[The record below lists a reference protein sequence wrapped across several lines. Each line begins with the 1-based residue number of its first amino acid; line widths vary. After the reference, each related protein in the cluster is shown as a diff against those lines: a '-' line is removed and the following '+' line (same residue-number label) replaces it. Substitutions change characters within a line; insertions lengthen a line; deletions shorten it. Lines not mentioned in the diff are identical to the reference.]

1 MRVLRVVGQRR
12 GDHDFLLAVLHARH
26 VLDVG
31 RATVA
36 DAALGLRRA
45 RPHAVVGGH
54 AVAVGHA
61 LLDLADVLVAQL
73 EVGRDHFGQVQE
85 VGEDRIN
92 LVGFQRFWR
101 RPWHRALDV
110 VEQRRHGRHLHQRRA
125 LREGAG
131 DQRLDPTGLDVLQR
145 GATDERR
152 EHLVGLAE
160 HAVATGAV
168 GFPQRDA
175 VVDIAAPLGQA
186 GEVRAHIDVP
196 GLHFGRRGLAT
207 DAGVAIPGRGRG
219 RGARQE
225 QRNQRLREPGH
236 CSPPR
241 IRPPSRTGW
250 RCCDR
255 WTWCRAPRATG
266 HSSAA
271 RSRSRRPHATAGS
284 PACRPTPSRC

>member
-1 MRVLRVVGQRR
+1 MGVLRVVGQRR

-31 RATVA
+31 CAAVT
-36 DAALGLRRA
+36 DAALGLRGA

-61 LLDLADVLVAQL
+61 LLHFADVLVAQL
-73 EVGRDHFGQVQE
+73 EIGRHHFGQVQQ
-85 VGEDRIN
+85 VGKDRVD
-92 LVGFQRFWR
+92 LVRIERLGR
-101 RPWHRALDV
+101 RPRHRALDV
-110 VEQRRHGRHLHQRRA
+110 IEQRRHRRHLHQRRA
-125 LREGAG
+125 LREGAC

-160 HAVATGAV
+160 RAVATGAV

-186 GEVRAHIDVP
+186 GEVRAHVDVP
-196 GLHFGRRGLAT
+196 RLHFGRRGLAT
-207 DAGVAIPGRGRG
+207 DAGIALPGRGRG

-255 WTWCRAPRATG
+255 WTWCRALRAIG

-271 RSRSRRPHATAGS
+271 RSRFRRPHATAGS